1 VNSMPGVKAE
11 FVAVTFGVREVN
23 NTGGSSRRLQGQTAL
38 DFFAD
43 YVVDMPKEEFDDL
56 PAETTNSIQTASADV
71 ITSAQDAAVAVL
83 EDAAVAVLETVPGV
97 TDLQVIFKV
106 KEAVVQET
114 DASGEAV
121 VQEPD
126 ASGVVTPSLIQ
137 PTSLDVTQPDQAA
150 ASASVIVFAVLGV
163 LSCCLIGVAVQYCRN
178 KAKAERRRYEDGQ
191 RAVEPNNSDSSGA
204 DVKPDEAAKDDV
216 VLEVTDSWNLED
228 SYGDAIPAG
237 LRVPAPTSRDNS
249 GWFAGEVADEMFEDE
264 MFEEMFPLA
273 LQQQQDVFKLDFYP
287 HDKSDEVL
295 AEGEVETE

>member
-1 VNSMPGVKAE
+1 MPGVKAE
-11 FVAVTFGVREVN
+11 YVAVTFGVREVN
-23 NTGGSSRRLQGQTAL
+23 NSGGSSRRLQGQTAL

-83 EDAAVAVLETVPGV
+83 ETVPGV
-97 TDLQVIFKV
+97 TDLQVVFKV

-114 DASGEAV
+114 H
-121 VQEPD
+121 

-137 PTSLDVTQPDQAA
+137 PSSLDVTQPDQAA

-191 RAVEPNNSDSSGA
+191 RAVEPNHSDSSGA
-204 DVKPDEAAKDDV
+204 DVKPDVAVKDDV

-237 LRVPAPTSRDNS
+237 LRAPGAAEAPATSSDNS
-249 GWFAGEVADEMFEDE
+249 GEVADEMFEDE

-287 HDKSDEVL
+287 HDESDEVA